1 MKRENKRRENETE
14 ERRLYSRKR
23 RIAASH
29 VFATNLPFDR
39 PLAFTFDN
47 GEGRYFSFVKDFI
60 IVRPVS
66 LVERTKCPVTAQY
79 CRNSRE
85 RCSSVVFKIVIASG
99 SRKGS
104 IGCSIGVDRSSQ
116 CR

>member
-29 VFATNLPFDR
+29 IFATNLPFDR

-66 LVERTKCPVTAQY
+66 LV
-79 CRNSRE
+79 
-85 RCSSVVFKIVIASG
+85 
-99 SRKGS
+99 
-104 IGCSIGVDRSSQ
+104 
-116 CR
+116 